1 MKYSRQ
7 EAQDKLERSENK
19 PKAIKKT
26 LIRSY
31 IWMITLNV
39 NGLNEL
45 NKRNRLAGKV
55 KTNVCIYF

>member
-7 EAQDKLERSENK
+7 EAQDKLERTENK

-26 LIRSY
+26 LIGSY

-55 KTNVCIYF
+55 KINACIYF